1 MAGQQ
6 GFLYE
11 GRVFNKLKSKNL
23 VPPGVKPAG
32 ANPNAPDAVF
42 LFNNQPHNLE
52 VKLDLATDFGQGTLN
67 YKNGAWELGGVQ
79 EFTKAGKPIAGFAA
93 AEEMRNILNAVGTV
107 QFANTSW
114 GYQGAPNKGTVENKD
129 ITDEMVLEDY
139 RRFKD
144 KFLSV
149 PLSSLFNYYAAKN
162 TYYIQIGGYGMYY
175 MAGNPGNLPV
185 PKFNGSMK
193 LRIRLKRGSSTP
205 IYNYRFTT
213 ALQVVQKPSI
223 SKFDIDKSMD
233 FLVA

>member
-42 LFNNQPHNLE
+42 LYNNQPHNLE
-52 VKLDLATDFGQGTLN
+52 VKLDLAADFGQGTLN
-67 YKNGAWELGGVQ
+67 YKDGAWELGGVQ
-79 EFTKAGKPIAGFAA
+79 EFTKAGKPVAGFAA
-93 AEEMRNILNAVGTV
+93 AEEMRSILNAVGAV

-129 ITDEMVLEDY
+129 FTDEMVIEDY

-162 TYYIQIGGYGMYY
+162 TYYIQIGGYGLYY
-175 MAGNPGNLPV
+175 MSANPANLPIRRLDV
-185 PKFNGSMK
+185 STR
-193 LRIRLKRGSSTP
+193 LRIRLKRGGSYP
-205 IYNYRFTT
+205 INNYRFTT
-213 ALQVVQKPSI
+213 ALQVTQKPSSSPI
-223 SKFDIDKSMD
+223 DIDRNID
-233 FLVA
+233 QLVA

>member
-1 MAGQQ
+1 MAGQR

-23 VPPGVKPAG
+23 VPSGVRPAG
-32 ANPNAPDAVF
+32 PDPSKPDAVF
-42 LFNNQPHNLE
+42 LYDKVAHNLE
-52 VKLDLATDFGQGTLN
+52 VKLDLATDFGQGTLE
-67 YKNGAWELGGVQ
+67 YKDSAWNLGGAN
-79 EFTKAGKPIAGFAA
+79 TPA

-107 QFANTSW
+107 QFTNTSW

-129 ITDEMVLEDY
+129 ITEEMVREDY

-162 TYYIQIGGYGMYY
+162 TYYIQIGGYGTYY
-175 MAGNPGNLPV
+175 MAANPANLPV
-185 PKFNGSMK
+185 PRFNGAMK
-193 LRIRLKRGSSTP
+193 LRIRLKRGGSTP

-213 ALQVVQKPSI
+213 ALQVIQKPSK
-223 SKFDIDKSMD
+223 SKFDIDTSMD
-233 FLVA
+233 FLAS

>member
-23 VPPGVKPAG
+23 VPRGIKPAG
-32 ANPNAPDAVF
+32 PDPSRPDAVF
-42 LFNNQPHNLE
+42 LFNNVPHNLE
-52 VKLDLATDFGQGTLN
+52 VKLDLATDYGQGTLDYN
-67 YKNGAWELGGVQ
+67 NGWVLGGAQ
-79 EFTKAGKPIAGFAA
+79 TPA
-93 AEEMRNILNAVGTV
+93 AEEMRSILNAVGTV

-129 ITDEMVLEDY
+129 ITEEMVREDY

-185 PKFNGSMK
+185 PRFNGAMK
-193 LRIRLKRGSSTP
+193 LRIRLKRGGSTP

-213 ALQVVQKPSI
+213 ALQVVQKPSK
-223 SKFDIDKSMD
+223 SKFNIDESMD

>member
-23 VPPGVKPAG
+23 VPAGVKPAG
-32 ANPNAPDAVF
+32 PDPSRPDAVF
-42 LFNNQPHNLE
+42 LYNKVPHNLE
-52 VKLDLATDFGQGTLN
+52 VKLDLATDFGQGTLD
-67 YKNGAWELGGVQ
+67 YKNGWVLGGAQ
-79 EFTKAGKPIAGFAA
+79 TPA
-93 AEEMRNILNAVGTV
+93 AEEMRSILNAVGTA

-129 ITDEMVLEDY
+129 ITEEMVREDY

-185 PKFNGSMK
+185 PRFNGAMK
-193 LRIRLKRGSSTP
+193 LRIRLKRGGSTP

-213 ALQVVQKPSI
+213 ALQVIQRPTK
-223 SKFDIDKSMD
+223 SKFDIDSSMD
-233 FLVA
+233 FLAA

>member
-1 MAGQQ
+1 M
-6 GFLYE
+6 E
-11 GRVFNKLKSKNL
+11 R
-23 VPPGVKPAG
+23 
-32 ANPNAPDAVF
+32 D
-42 LFNNQPHNLE
+42 
-52 VKLDLATDFGQGTLN
+52 
-67 YKNGAWELGGVQ
+67 
-79 EFTKAGKPIAGFAA
+79 
-93 AEEMRNILNAVGTV
+93 
-107 QFANTSW
+107 
-114 GYQGAPNKGTVENKD
+114 
-129 ITDEMVLEDY
+129 DY

-162 TYYIQIGGYGMYY
+162 TYYMQIGGYGMYY
-175 MAGNPGNLPV
+175 MAGNPANLQV

-193 LRIRLKRGSSTP
+193 LRIRLKRGAATP

>member
-1 MAGQQ
+1 MAGQR

-23 VPPGVKPAG
+23 IPVGITPAG
-32 ANPNAPDAVF
+32 PDPSKPDAVF
-42 LFNNQPHNLE
+42 LYDKVAHNLE
-52 VKLDLATDFGQGTLN
+52 VKLDLATDFGQGTLE
-67 YKNGAWELGGVQ
+67 YKDGAWNLGGAN
-79 EFTKAGKPIAGFAA
+79 TPA

-107 QFANTSW
+107 QFTNRSW

-129 ITDEMVLEDY
+129 ITEEMVREDY

-175 MAGNPGNLPV
+175 MAGNPANLPV
-185 PKFNGSMK
+185 PRFNGAMK
-193 LRIRLKRGSSTP
+193 LRIRLKRGGSTP

-213 ALQVVQKPSI
+213 ALQVIQKPSK
-223 SKFDIDKSMD
+223 SKFDIDTSMD
-233 FLVA
+233 FLTL

>member
-1 MAGQQ
+1 MAGQR

-23 VPPGVKPAG
+23 VPFGVKPAG
-32 ANPNAPDAVF
+32 PDPSKPDAVF
-42 LFNNQPHNLE
+42 LYDKVPHNLE
-52 VKLDLATDFGQGTLN
+52 VKLDLATDFGQGTLE
-67 YKNGAWELGGVQ
+67 YKDGSWTLGGAD
-79 EFTKAGKPIAGFAA
+79 TPA

-107 QFANTSW
+107 QFTNTSW

-129 ITDEMVLEDY
+129 ITEEMVREDY

-162 TYYIQIGGYGMYY
+162 TYYIQIGGYGTYY
-175 MAGNPGNLPV
+175 MASNPANLPV
-185 PKFNGSMK
+185 PRFNGAMK
-193 LRIRLKRGSSTP
+193 LRIRLKRGGSTP

-213 ALQVVQKPSI
+213 ALQVIQKPSK
-223 SKFDIDKSMD
+223 SKFDIDTSMD
-233 FLVA
+233 FLTL

>member
-23 VPPGVKPAG
+23 VPRGIKPAG
-32 ANPNAPDAVF
+32 PDPSRPDAVF
-42 LFNNQPHNLE
+42 LFNNVPHNLE
-52 VKLDLATDFGQGTLN
+52 VKLDLATDYGQGTLDYN
-67 YKNGAWELGGVQ
+67 NGWVLGGAQ
-79 EFTKAGKPIAGFAA
+79 TPA
-93 AEEMRNILNAVGTV
+93 AEEMRSILNAVGTV

-129 ITDEMVLEDY
+129 ITEEMVREDY

-149 PLSSLFNYYAAKN
+149 PLSSLFKYYAAKN

-185 PKFNGSMK
+185 PRFNGAMK
-193 LRIRLKRGSSTP
+193 LRIRLKRGGSTP

-213 ALQVVQKPSI
+213 ALQVVQKPTK
-223 SKFDIDKSMD
+223 SKFDIDSSMD
-233 FLVA
+233 FLAA

>member
-42 LFNNQPHNLE
+42 LYNNQPHNLE
-52 VKLDLATDFGQGTLN
+52 VKLDLATDYGQGTLE
-67 YKNGAWELGGVQ
+67 YKDGAWNLGGAQ
-79 EFTKAGKPIAGFAA
+79 TPA

-107 QFANTSW
+107 QFTNTSW
-114 GYQGAPNKGTVENKD
+114 GYQGAPNKGTVDNND
-129 ITDEMVLEDY
+129 ITEEMVREDY

-149 PLSSLFNYYAAKN
+149 PLSSLFNYYAAKG

-175 MAGNPGNLPV
+175 MASNPANLPV
-185 PKFNGSMK
+185 PRFNGAMR
-193 LRIRLKRGSSTP
+193 LRIRLKRGGSTP

-213 ALQVVQKPSI
+213 ALQVIQKPSK
-223 SKFDIDKSMD
+223 SKFNIDESMN

>member
-1 MAGQQ
+1 MAGQR

-23 VPPGVKPAG
+23 VPSGVRPAG
-32 ANPNAPDAVF
+32 PDPSKPDAVF
-42 LFNNQPHNLE
+42 LYDKVAHNIE
-52 VKLDLATDFGQGTLN
+52 VKLDLATDFGQGTLE
-67 YKNGAWELGGVQ
+67 YKDGAWNLGGAN
-79 EFTKAGKPIAGFAA
+79 TPA

-107 QFANTSW
+107 QFTNTSW

-129 ITDEMVLEDY
+129 ITEEMVREDY

-162 TYYIQIGGYGMYY
+162 TYYIQIGGYGTYY
-175 MAGNPGNLPV
+175 MASNPANLPV
-185 PKFNGSMK
+185 PRFNGAMK
-193 LRIRLKRGSSTP
+193 LRIRLKRGGSTP

-213 ALQVVQKPSI
+213 ALQVIQKPSK
-223 SKFDIDKSMD
+223 SKFDIDTSMD
-233 FLVA
+233 FLIP

>member
-1 MAGQQ
+1 MAGKK

-11 GRVFNKLKSKNL
+11 TSIHRKLKQKGITPLGSQ
-23 VPPGVKPAG
+23 PAG
-32 ANPNAPDAVF
+32 ANPNLPDAVF
-42 LFNNQPHNLE
+42 LYNNQSHNLE
-52 VKLDLATDFGQGTLN
+52 VKLDLSTDFGQGTLN
-67 YKNGAWELGGVQ
+67 YKGGAWELGGVQ

-93 AEEMRNILNAVGTV
+93 AEEMRNILNAVGAV
-107 QFANTSW
+107 QYANTSW

-129 ITDEMVLEDY
+129 ITEEMVREDY

-144 KFLSV
+144 KFLDV

-193 LRIRLKRGSSTP
+193 LRIRLKRGSSIP

-213 ALQVVQKPSI
+213 ALQVTQKPSI

>member
-1 MAGQQ
+1 MAGQR

-23 VPPGVKPAG
+23 IPVGITPAG
-32 ANPNAPDAVF
+32 ADASKPDAVF
-42 LFNNQPHNLE
+42 LYKNVTHNLE
-52 VKLDLATDFGQGTLN
+52 VKLDLATDYGQGTLE
-67 YKNGAWELGGVQ
+67 YKDNAWNLGGAQ
-79 EFTKAGKPIAGFAA
+79 TPAG
-93 AEEMRNILNAVGTV
+93 EEMRNILNAVGTV
-107 QFANTSW
+107 QFTNTSW

-129 ITDEMVLEDY
+129 ISEEMVREDY

-149 PLSSLFNYYAAKN
+149 PLSSLFNYYAAKG

-175 MAGNPGNLPV
+175 MASNPANLPV
-185 PKFNGSMK
+185 PRFNGAMR
-193 LRIRLKRGSSTP
+193 LRIRLKRGGSTP

-213 ALQVVQKPSI
+213 ALQVIQKPSK
-223 SKFDIDKSMD
+223 SKFNIDESMD

>member
-1 MAGQQ
+1 MPRGI
-6 GFLYE
+6 
-11 GRVFNKLKSKNL
+11 
-23 VPPGVKPAG
+23 KPAG
-32 ANPNAPDAVF
+32 SDPSRPDAVF
-42 LFNNQPHNLE
+42 LFNNVPHNLE
-52 VKLDLATDFGQGTLN
+52 VKLDLATDYGQGTLDYN
-67 YKNGAWELGGVQ
+67 NGWVLGGAQ
-79 EFTKAGKPIAGFAA
+79 TPA
-93 AEEMRNILNAVGTV
+93 AEEMRSILNAVGTV

-129 ITDEMVLEDY
+129 ITEEMVREDY

-185 PKFNGSMK
+185 PRFNGAMK
-193 LRIRLKRGSSTP
+193 LRIRLKRGGSTP

-213 ALQVVQKPSI
+213 ALQVVQKPSK
-223 SKFDIDKSMD
+223 SKFDIDSSMD
-233 FLVA
+233 FLAA

>member
-1 MAGQQ
+1 MAGRR

-23 VPPGVKPAG
+23 VPSGITPAG
-32 ANPNAPDAVF
+32 PDASKPDAVF
-42 LFNNQPHNLE
+42 NYNNVPYNLE
-52 VKLDLATDFGQGTLN
+52 VKLDLATDYGQGTLDYN
-67 YKNGAWELGGVQ
+67 NGWVLGGAQ
-79 EFTKAGKPIAGFAA
+79 TPA
-93 AEEMRNILNAVGTV
+93 AEEMRSILNAVGTV

-129 ITDEMVLEDY
+129 ITEEMVREDY

-185 PKFNGSMK
+185 PRFNGAMK
-193 LRIRLKRGSSTP
+193 LRIRLKRGGSTP

-213 ALQVVQKPSI
+213 ALQVVQKPSK
-223 SKFDIDKSMD
+223 SKFNIDESMD

>member
-1 MAGQQ
+1 MAGQR

-23 VPPGVKPAG
+23 VPSGVKPAG
-32 ANPNAPDAVF
+32 PDPSKPDAVF
-42 LFNNQPHNLE
+42 LYDKVAHNLE
-52 VKLDLATDFGQGTLN
+52 VKLDLATDYGQGTLE
-67 YKNGAWELGGVQ
+67 YKDGSWNLGGAQ
-79 EFTKAGKPIAGFAA
+79 TPA

-107 QFANTSW
+107 QFTNTSW
-114 GYQGAPNKGTVENKD
+114 GYQGAPNKGTVDNND
-129 ITDEMVLEDY
+129 ITEEMVREDY

-149 PLSSLFNYYAAKN
+149 PLSSLFNYYAAKG

-175 MAGNPGNLPV
+175 MADNPANLPV
-185 PKFNGSMK
+185 PRFNGAMR
-193 LRIRLKRGSSTP
+193 LRIRLKRGGSTP

-213 ALQVVQKPSI
+213 ALQVIQKPSK
-223 SKFDIDKSMD
+223 SKFNIDESMN

>member
-1 MAGQQ
+1 MAGQR

-23 VPPGVKPAG
+23 VPMGIKPAG
-32 ANPNAPDAVF
+32 PDPSRPDAVF
-42 LFNNQPHNLE
+42 LYNKKQYNLE
-52 VKLDLATDFGQGTLN
+52 VKLDLATDFGQGTLD
-67 YKNGAWELGGVQ
+67 YENGSWNLGGAN
-79 EFTKAGKPIAGFAA
+79 TPA

-107 QFANTSW
+107 QFTNTSW

-129 ITDEMVLEDY
+129 ITEEMVREDY

-162 TYYIQIGGYGMYY
+162 TYYIQIGDYGMYY

-185 PKFNGSMK
+185 PRFNGAMK
-193 LRIRLKRGSSTP
+193 LRIRLKRGGSTP

-213 ALQVVQKPSI
+213 ALQVIQKPSK
-223 SKFDIDKSMD
+223 SKFNIDESMD
-233 FLVA
+233 FLMS

>member
-1 MAGQQ
+1 MAGQR

-23 VPPGVKPAG
+23 VPSGVRPAG
-32 ANPNAPDAVF
+32 PDPSKPDAVF
-42 LFNNQPHNLE
+42 LYDKVAHNLE
-52 VKLDLATDFGQGTLN
+52 VKLDLATDFGQGTLE
-67 YKNGAWELGGVQ
+67 YKDGAWNLGGAD
-79 EFTKAGKPIAGFAA
+79 TPA

-107 QFANTSW
+107 QFTNTSW

-129 ITDEMVLEDY
+129 ITEEMVREDY

-162 TYYIQIGGYGMYY
+162 TYYIQIGGYGTYY
-175 MAGNPGNLPV
+175 MAANPANLPV
-185 PKFNGSMK
+185 PRFNGAMK
-193 LRIRLKRGSSTP
+193 LRIRLKRGGSTP

-213 ALQVVQKPSI
+213 ALQVTQKPSK
-223 SKFDIDKSMD
+223 SKFDIDTSMD
-233 FLVA
+233 FLAS

>member
-1 MAGQQ
+1 MAGQR

-23 VPPGVKPAG
+23 VPSGVRPAG
-32 ANPNAPDAVF
+32 PDPSKPDAVF
-42 LFNNQPHNLE
+42 LYDKVAHNLE
-52 VKLDLATDFGQGTLN
+52 VKLDLATDFGQGTLE
-67 YKNGAWELGGVQ
+67 YKDGAWNLGGAN
-79 EFTKAGKPIAGFAA
+79 TPA

-107 QFANTSW
+107 QFTNTSW

-129 ITDEMVLEDY
+129 ITEEMVREDY

-162 TYYIQIGGYGMYY
+162 TYYIQIGGYGTYY
-175 MAGNPGNLPV
+175 MASNPANLPV
-185 PKFNGSMK
+185 PRFNGAMK
-193 LRIRLKRGSSTP
+193 LRIRLKRGGSTP

-213 ALQVVQKPSI
+213 ALQVTQKPSK
-223 SKFDIDKSMD
+223 SKFDIDTSMD
-233 FLVA
+233 FLAS

>member
-1 MAGQQ
+1 MAGQR

-23 VPPGVKPAG
+23 IPVGVTPAG
-32 ANPNAPDAVF
+32 ADASRPDAVF
-42 LFNNQPHNLE
+42 LYNKVSHNLE
-52 VKLDLATDFGQGTLN
+52 VKLDLATDYGQGTLD
-67 YKNGAWELGGVQ
+67 YKNGSWELGGA
-79 EFTKAGKPIAGFAA
+79 ETPA

-107 QFANTSW
+107 QFTNTSW

-129 ITDEMVLEDY
+129 ISEEMVREDY

-149 PLSSLFNYYAAKN
+149 PLSSLFNYYAAKG

-175 MAGNPGNLPV
+175 MASNPANLPV
-185 PKFNGSMK
+185 PRFNGAMR
-193 LRIRLKRGSSTP
+193 LRIRLKRGGSTP

-213 ALQVVQKPSI
+213 ALQVIQKPSK
-223 SKFDIDKSMD
+223 SKFNIDESMN

>member
-1 MAGQQ
+1 MAGQR

-23 VPPGVKPAG
+23 VPFGVKPAG
-32 ANPNAPDAVF
+32 PDPSKPDAVF
-42 LFNNQPHNLE
+42 LYDKVAHNLE
-52 VKLDLATDFGQGTLN
+52 VKLDLATDFGQGTLE
-67 YKNGAWELGGVQ
+67 YKDGAWNLGGAD
-79 EFTKAGKPIAGFAA
+79 TPA

-107 QFANTSW
+107 QFTNTSW
-114 GYQGAPNKGTVENKD
+114 GYHGAPNKGTVENKD
-129 ITDEMVLEDY
+129 ITEEMVREDY

-162 TYYIQIGGYGMYY
+162 TYYIQIGGYGTYY
-175 MAGNPGNLPV
+175 MAANPANLPV
-185 PKFNGSMK
+185 PRFNGAMK
-193 LRIRLKRGSSTP
+193 LRIRLKRGGSTP

-213 ALQVVQKPSI
+213 ALQVIQKPSK
-223 SKFDIDKSMD
+223 SKFNIDESMN